1 VKEFSVERQK
11 KIQAMVSGAINVAY
25 LDLVNE
31 SHKHSV
37 PENSE
42 THFKLTLV
50 SNDFDKMSKVARHQ
64 KVYGA
69 VSALMQEGLHA
80 LALHTY
86 SPEEWELSKQKIPES
101 PDCMGGSK
109 GA

>member
-1 VKEFSVERQK
+1 MIVQQEIETKLETQFSPLFLE
-11 KIQAMVSGAINVAY
+11 VA
-25 LDLVNE
+25 NE
-31 SHKHSV
+31 SHMHSV

-50 SNDFDKMSKVARHQ
+50 SSDFVTMSKVSRHQ

-69 VSALMQEGLHA
+69 VNVLMQEGLHA
-80 LALHTY
+80 LAIHTY
-86 SPEEWELSKQKIPES
+86 TPDEWELIKQQSPES

>member
-1 VKEFSVERQK
+1 MNRQQ
-11 KIQAMVSGAINVAY
+11 KIESMVNAELNVAFIE
-25 LDLVNE
+25 LVNE

-50 SNDFDKMSKVARHQ
+50 SDDFNGKSKVARHQ

-69 VSALMQEGLHA
+69 VSTLMQEGLHA
-80 LALHTY
+80 LALHTCT
-86 SPEEWELSKQKIPES
+86 PEEWEQTQQES
-101 PDCMGGSK
+101 PASPNCMGGSK

>member
-1 VKEFSVERQK
+1 MDRQK
-11 KIQAMVSGAINVAY
+11 KIQSMVSAEINVAY
-25 LDLVNE
+25 LDLINE

-50 SNDFDKMSKVARHQ
+50 SSDFENMSKVARHQ

-80 LALHTY
+80 LAIHTFT
-86 SPEEWELSKQKIPES
+86 PDEWELSKQQSPQS

>member
-1 VKEFSVERQK
+1 MVRQK
-11 KIQAMVSGAINVAY
+11 KIETLVRDAVEVVY
-25 LDLVNE
+25 LDLINE
-31 SHKHSV
+31 SHMHSV

-50 SNDFDKMSKVARHQ
+50 SSDFVTMSKVSRHQ

-69 VSALMQEGLHA
+69 VNVLMQEGLHA
-80 LALHTY
+80 LAIHTY
-86 SPEEWELSKQKIPES
+86 TPDEWELIKQQSPES

>member
-1 VKEFSVERQK
+1 MDRQK
-11 KIQAMVSGAINVAY
+11 KIQSMVSAEINVAY
-25 LDLVNE
+25 LDLINE
-31 SHKHSV
+31 SHMHSV

-50 SNDFDKMSKVARHQ
+50 SSDFENMSKVARHQ
-64 KVYGA
+64 KIYGA

-86 SPEEWELSKQKIPES
+86 TPEEWDKTKQSTPQS
-101 PDCMGGSK
+101 PNCMGGSK

>member
-1 VKEFSVERQK
+1 VNRQK
-11 KIQAMVSGAINVAY
+11 KIQSMVSAAINVVY
-25 LDLVNE
+25 LDIINE
-31 SHKHSV
+31 SHMHSV

-50 SNDFDKMSKVARHQ
+50 SNEFDGMSKVARHQ

-69 VSALMQEGLHA
+69 VSVLMQEGLHA

-86 SPEEWELSKQKIPES
+86 SPDEWALKNQQS
-101 PDCMGGSK
+101 PQSPGCMGGSK
-109 GA
+109 GD

>member
-1 VKEFSVERQK
+1 
-11 KIQAMVSGAINVAY
+11 MVSAVINVAY
-25 LDLVNE
+25 LDLINE
-31 SHKHSV
+31 SHMHSV

-50 SNDFDKMSKVARHQ
+50 SNDFENISKVARHQ

-69 VSALMQEGLHA
+69 VNGLMQEGLHA

-86 SPEEWELSKQKIPES
+86 TPDEWELTKQKSPQS

>member
-1 VKEFSVERQK
+1 MNRQQ
-11 KIQAMVSGAINVAY
+11 KIESMVNAELDVAFIE
-25 LDLVNE
+25 LVNE
-31 SHKHSV
+31 SHNHSV

-42 THFKLTLV
+42 THFKLILV
-50 SNDFDKMSKVARHQ
+50 SDDFKGKSKVARHQ

-69 VSALMQEGLHA
+69 VGTLMQEGLHA

-86 SPEEWELSKQKIPES
+86 TSEEWEQTQQKTPAS
-101 PDCMGGSK
+101 PNCMGGSE

>member
-1 VKEFSVERQK
+1 MERQK
-11 KIQAMVSGAINVAY
+11 KIQSMVSATINVAY
-25 LDLVNE
+25 LDLINE
-31 SHKHSV
+31 SHMHSV

-50 SNDFDKMSKVARHQ
+50 SSDFDNMSKVARHQ

-69 VSALMQEGLHA
+69 VSELMQEGLHA

-86 SPEEWELSKQKIPES
+86 SPEEWELSKQQTPDS
-101 PDCMGGSK
+101 PGCKGGSK

>member
-1 VKEFSVERQK
+1 MDREK
-11 KIQAMVSGAINVAY
+11 KIQSMVNSEFDVAY
-25 LDLVNE
+25 LDLINE
-31 SHKHSV
+31 SHMHSV

-50 SNDFDKMSKVARHQ
+50 SCDFDNMSKVARHQ

-69 VSALMQEGLHA
+69 VGALMQEGLHA

-86 SPEEWELSKQKIPES
+86 TPDEWENTKQSS
-101 PDCMGGSK
+101 PQSPNCMGGSK

>member
-1 VKEFSVERQK
+1 VDRQK
-11 KIQAMVSGAINVAY
+11 RIQAMVSEAVNVAY
-25 LDLVNE
+25 IDLINE

-50 SNDFDKMSKVARHQ
+50 SHDFDKMSKVARHQ

-69 VSALMQEGLHA
+69 VSVLMQEGLHA

-86 SPEEWELSKQKIPES
+86 SPDEWALLKQQIPES

>member
-1 VKEFSVERQK
+1 MERQK
-11 KIQAMVSGAINVAY
+11 KIHSLISNEINVAY

-31 SHKHSV
+31 SHMHSV

-50 SNDFDKMSKVARHQ
+50 SGDFEGVTKVARHQ
-64 KVYGA
+64 RIYSIVNG
-69 VSALMQEGLHA
+69 LLQEGLHA
-80 LALHTY
+80 LALHLFT
-86 SPEEWELSKQKIPES
+86 PDEWELTKQQS
-101 PDCMGGSK
+101 PQSPNCMGGSK

>member
-1 VKEFSVERQK
+1 MDRQK
-11 KIQAMVSGAINVAY
+11 QIQSMVSAIINVAY
-25 LDLVNE
+25 LDLINE
-31 SHKHSV
+31 SHMHSV

-50 SNDFDKMSKVARHQ
+50 SSDFEGKSKVARHQ

-69 VSALMQEGLHA
+69 VKILMQEGLHA

-86 SPEEWELSKQKIPES
+86 TPGQWIEKNRVSPNSA
-101 PDCMGGSK
+101 DCLGGGK
-109 GA
+109 